1 MSKQQSSI
9 DWLMEKITYDNGYG
23 QRHNSFND
31 GVDLLEY
38 FKQAKEMEDQQRG
51 YSEEDLKQAFIT
63 GALTD
68 LFNTWGIS
76 DENMAKEKFNEWFK
90 QNKK

>member
-1 MSKQQSSI
+1 MSKQQTAVE
-9 DWLMEKITYDNGYG
+9 WLMEQITYDNGYG

-51 YSEEDLKQAFIT
+51 YSEEDLREAFKQSRQCKIF
-63 GALTD
+63 
-68 LFNTWGIS
+68 
-76 DENMAKEKFNEWFK
+76 EKDMPPVYNEFEEWFE
-90 QNKK
+90 QFKK